1 MPLDR
6 KQLQKKYGITGESP
20 ALTQALDKVLQVAPT
35 DITVLLSGETG
46 VGKDVAARAIH
57 ELSPRKKK
65 NLVIVNCGAIPE
77 GIIESE
83 LFGHEKGAYTGAHES
98 RMGYFE
104 QADGGTIF
112 LDEIVDTPKS
122 VQVKLLRILESGEFF
137 RVGSSKLR
145 KVDVRVVA
153 ASNKD
158 LWKSVESGDFREDLF
173 YRLNTVMIKIPPLRD
188 RGQDILLIFREFVN
202 DFARKYDSVFRGMS
216 DGARRLLLS
225 YRWPGNIRELRN
237 VAEQLVVLEK
247 SQYVDEEVLKK
258 YLKGRQKLGS
268 PDNLP
273 MVFGQ
278 DKDHSGSFHS
288 SRSEEDMHLFYR
300 VLLDMK
306 HEMSDMKK
314 MLGSL
319 FYQTYHGG
327 NVPKSL
333 PAPSGPVIRPQK
345 DPKHGSSIKDISEY
359 AVGTKP
365 FSDVDI
371 DDGGGS
377 ESAADFEEDFP
388 EEYIRKAEDNRHKHA
403 GTAGGKQKS
412 GEPGIDFGA
421 TGKSAGSDTDV
432 SSETIAGG
440 TAASLSEDQRMVMK
454 LFEKEDLPS
463 VEEMEIFLIQRALEK
478 YRGNRRKA
486 AQILGMSERTLY
498 RKIDQYGLM

>member
-1 MPLDR
+1 MALDR
-6 KQLQKKYGITGESP
+6 QQLQKKYGILGESP
-20 ALTQALDKVLQVAPT
+20 ALTQALDKVVQVAPT
-35 DITVLLSGETG
+35 DITVLLNGETG
-46 VGKDVAARAIH
+46 VGKDVTARAIH
-57 ELSPRKKK
+57 DLSPRKGN

-83 LFGHEKGAYTGAHES
+83 LFGHEKGAYTGAHEA

-112 LDEIVDTPKS
+112 LDEIVDTPKN
-122 VQVKLLRILESGEFF
+122 VQVKLLRVLESGEFF

-145 KVDVRVVA
+145 KVDVRVIA

-158 LWKSVESGDFREDLF
+158 MWKSVERGDFREDLF
-173 YRLNTVMIKIPPLRD
+173 YRLNTVTIRIPPLRE
-188 RGQDILLIFREFVN
+188 RNQDILLIFRAFVAEF
-202 DFARKYDSVFRGMS
+202 AQKYDSVFRGMS
-216 DGARRLLLS
+216 DGARQLLLS

-278 DKDHSGSFHS
+278 DREHERSFQS
-288 SRSEEDMHLFYR
+288 TRSDEMHLIYR

-306 HEMSDMKK
+306 QDMGDMKK

-319 FYQTYHGG
+319 FYQSVHGG

-333 PAPSGPVIRPQK
+333 PAPAASAIRSAQQSGEL
-345 DPKHGSSIKDISEY
+345 SSIKDVSEVRVADTPY
-359 AVGTKP
+359 
-365 FSDVDI
+365 SDI
-371 DDGGGS
+371 DYHDDEFTGDEKTEEQKNAGDPADTGGS
-377 ESAADFEEDFP
+377 YRSSDDEKQDADSPEDQ
-388 EEYIRKAEDNRHKHA
+388 A
-403 GTAGGKQKS
+403 S
-412 GEPGIDFGA
+412 GPMSRQPHPG
-421 TGKSAGSDTDV
+421 
-432 SSETIAGG
+432 
-440 TAASLSEDQRMVMK
+440 LSEDQKKILR
-454 LFEKEDLPS
+454 LFEKNDLPS
-463 VEEMEIFLIQRALEK
+463 LEEMEKFLIRQALEK
-478 YRGNRRKA
+478 YAGNRRKA
-486 AQILGMSERTLY
+486 ARILGMSERTLY